1 MYLSRR
7 NIVGIADSVYYII
20 TILKNSILTHMT
32 NQIDIRNQALEESN
46 KPNHVATFVQSRSAG
61 FLTISVPLFVADKI
75 RQRLPETDYSTV
87 DEYASAVLEA
97 VLVELEK
104 EIQEKKKLAAGSVD
118 RSDEDSESKVF
129 SREEQE
135 SVEDRLRGLGYM

>member
-1 MYLSRR
+1 MNLGKR
-7 NIVGIADSVYYII
+7 NIVGIADSVYYVIPVFE
-20 TILKNSILTHMT
+20 NSILTHMT
-32 NQIDIRNQALEESN
+32 NQIDIRNQAIEESN
-46 KPNHVATFVQSRSAG
+46 KPNQVATLVQSRSAG

-104 EIQEKKKLAAGSVD
+104 EIQEKKKLAEGSVD
-118 RSDEDSESKVF
+118 RSDKDSESRVF